1 MALLLNYDQVRYLC
15 NMQDAVDSAE
25 KTFRGLGE
33 GTVKNPTKITL
44 DLGEG
49 DAWPPYDGFYNSMP
63 AYIGYQD
70 NAGIKFVGGF
80 TGHRK
85 AAKLPFICGMILLA
99 DPKLGVFR
107 AVMDGKYITNLR
119 TGAQSA
125 IALKYIFKN
134 RKSIKV
140 GICGA
145 GVQGH
150 TQTEAISKVLD
161 IEELRIFDVY
171 RPAAEKF
178 KEDMKD
184 AVKGEIIICDSPAEA
199 AKADAVITITPA
211 HDPILTADMIQ
222 PGTVVMPM
230 GSYKEVTDELIL
242 SCDEIVVDHVG
253 QALHRGA
260 LKELSAQGKITE
272 KDITVT
278 IGELACGAKEID
290 EVGNKKMLC
299 IPIGTG
305 AMDVALAYEVYKRAK
320 AQHIGFEFDFSGESY
335 ASAIP
340 ERVIDEVPPSP
351 WATEA

>member
-1 MALLLNYDQVRYLC
+1 
-15 NMQDAVDSAE
+15 
-25 KTFRGLGE
+25 
-33 GTVKNPTKITL
+33 
-44 DLGEG
+44 
-49 DAWPPYDGFYNSMP
+49 MP

-85 AAKLPFICGMILLA
+85 EAGLPFICGMIMLA
-99 DPKLGVFR
+99 DPKLGIFR
-107 AVMDGKYITNLR
+107 SIMDGKYITNLR
-119 TGAQSA
+119 TGAQNA
-125 IALKYIFKN
+125 IALKYIFKGY
-134 RKSIKV
+134 KSIKV

-184 AVKGEIIICDSPAEA
+184 CVKGEIVICDNAAEA
-199 AKADAVITITPA
+199 AKANVVITITPA

-222 PGTVVMPM
+222 PGTVVCPM

-260 LKELSAQGKITE
+260 LKGLAQEGKITE
-272 KDITVT
+272 ENITAT
-278 IGELACGAKEID
+278 IGELVCGKKEIKD
-290 EVGNKKMLC
+290 VMKKKLLC
-299 IPIGTG
+299 VPIGTG
-305 AMDVALAYEVYKRAK
+305 AMDVALAYEVYKKAL
-320 AQHIGFEFDFSGESY
+320 AQHIGFDFDFSGEVYS
-335 ASAIP
+335 STIP
-340 ERVIDEVPPSP
+340 ERVIDELPPSD
-351 WATEA
+351 WATEG